1 MYFGNKSFSL
11 VNVVVSN
18 GFCWLLI
25 YLPVTTLF
33 SQFCRH
39 KWFPTHYVGA
49 GVFEQSKNWLVT
61 SAMKNQ
67 FMGFILSGL
76 PHAVRSQYGE
86 GQACMLRIW
95 IYISE
100 YISCWMLEVWAA
112 LKAPTSNLNTANRRS
127 AQLWI
132 IVSWNFSVGHHHHLD
147 NPHHHHDTQIFLY
160 QGVNWPTDRAILGVW
175 YSVYLC
181 LSRRQIY
188 LGTLHRHITFCVWE
202 WEQPSQHC
210 FSSCNTQTHLI
221 IIKGRVRLKML
232 IYTM

>member
-1 MYFGNKSFSL
+1 MVFADCWYICQWQPSSVSFVVINDFQHTML
-11 VNVVVSN
+11 VLECLNRAKIDWSHLQWRTNSWGSSCQDCHTPFVPN
-18 GFCWLLI
+18 ME
-25 YLPVTTLF
+25 
-33 SQFCRH
+33 
-39 KWFPTHYVGA
+39 K
-49 GVFEQSKNWLVT
+49 
-61 SAMKNQ
+61 
-67 FMGFILSGL
+67 
-76 PHAVRSQYGE
+76 VR
-86 GQACMLRIW
+86 LRIW

-147 NPHHHHDTQIFLY
+147 NPHHHHDTQFFLY

-221 IIKGRVRLKML
+221 IIIGRVQLKYVDLHDMDACDL
-232 IYTM
+232 TSMRI